1 MFVLH
6 VQIVIRIYRMH
17 ASPGHNSMFVVC
29 NHMMSLVFINWKK
42 EADEGP
48 QWHWPKGA
56 LSKIPENLRH
66 IHSICTASHCKSMQI
81 HTLNYEKLTF
91 CYDLNLRVF
100 QLEKQQK
107 PEKSVFGATF
117 LEGHAGTPSTG
128 NSNLNLE
135 IDISEADAAQISP
148 ESCGRDS
155 QCEGTTLFGLSVF
168 EVHRVAYI
176 RLIDWDLH
184 GCWYIPVDRRNISVL

>member
-1 MFVLH
+1 MCKLSFVYY
-6 VQIVIRIYRMH
+6 RIH
-17 ASPGHNSMFVVC
+17 ASPGNNSMFVVC
-29 NHMMSLVFINWKK
+29 NHMISLVFIKWKK

-56 LSKIPENLRH
+56 LFKIPENLRH
-66 IHSICTASHCKSMQI
+66 IHSLCTASHCNSMQI

-91 CYDLNLRVF
+91 LLWSQF
-100 QLEKQQK
+100 ASFPAWEAAKTWQ
-107 PEKSVFGATF
+107 KSVFGATF